1 MPEGSHSEIRN
12 GELIAA
18 VDMGSNSFHMV
29 VARYEHGQLRV
40 IDRLRD
46 SVRLAAGLKA
56 DGSLEAERLQ
66 RALDCLARFGQRLS
80 ALPEHRVRAVATNS
94 VRRLRFPQE
103 FLDPAETALG
113 HAIEIVS
120 GREEARLIYL
130 GVAHAL
136 PDAPGRRLVIDIGG
150 GSTEFIIGQGFD
162 ALEKES
168 LQMGCVASTLRFF
181 ADGKLTPKRWRQ
193 AQTEITVE
201 LQQFST
207 DYRSHG
213 WSETIGSSGTIK
225 AISNIVQAA
234 GWCDSGISR
243 SALQRLVDTMLSAG
257 SLDNLRLSG
266 LSDERRGVIAGGV
279 SILEAS
285 FNALGLQHM
294 QVCDTAMREGLLY
307 DMIGRSQHR
316 DPRTIS
322 ISALALRYATDKAQA
337 ERIEKTALALYE
349 EVAGKWQFTH
359 AEHDWLVWSARIH
372 EIGLAIAHSQY
383 HVHGAYIVEN
393 SDLPGFSRQE
403 QQVLAAVVRS
413 HRRKPD
419 PAIFQALPE
428 RLRISGMRITALIR
442 LAVLL
447 NRSRAADALPP
458 LELGVDDKQL
468 TLKLPHDWLEQ
479 HPLSRADLEQE
490 RDYLKHLDI
499 KLQVRAKER
508 DTA

>member
-1 MPEGSHSEIRN
+1 MSESSHSAIRN

-46 SVRLAAGLKA
+46 SVRLAAGLKS
-56 DGSLEAERLQ
+56 DGSLEPERLQ
-66 RALDCLARFGQRLS
+66 RAITCLARFGQRLR
-80 ALPEHRVRAVATNS
+80 ALPDHRVRAVATNS
-94 VRRLRFPQE
+94 VRRLRAPQE
-103 FLDPAETALG
+103 FLDPAELALG
-113 HAIEIVS
+113 HPIEIVS

-136 PDAPGRRLVIDIGG
+136 PDTPGRRLVIDIGG

-168 LQMGCVASTLRFF
+168 LQMGCVANTLRFF
-181 ADGKLTPKRWRQ
+181 SDGKITAKRWRH
-193 AQTEITVE
+193 AQTETAME
-201 LQQFST
+201 LQQFCT
-207 DYRSHG
+207 DYRSQG
-213 WSETIGSSGTIK
+213 WSDTIGSSGTIK
-225 AISNIVQAA
+225 AISNIIQTA
-234 GWCDSGISR
+234 GWCDTGISR

-257 SLDNLRLSG
+257 SVENLRLSG

-285 FNALGLQHM
+285 FNALDLQHM

-307 DMIGRSQHR
+307 DMIGRAQHR
-316 DPRTIS
+316 DPRTAS
-322 ISALALRYATDKAQA
+322 IIALALRYATDKAQA
-337 ERIEKTALALYE
+337 ERVEKTALGLYE
-349 EVAGKWQFTH
+349 QVAKTWQLAH
-359 AEHDWLVWSARIH
+359 AEQDWLAWSARIH

-383 HVHGAYIVEN
+383 HMHGAYIVEN

-403 QQVLAAVVRS
+403 QQVLAAIVRN

-428 RLRISGMRITALIR
+428 RLRLASIRVTVLIR

-447 NRSRAADALPP
+447 HRSRAAEALPP
-458 LELGVDDKQL
+458 IKLIIEDKQL
-468 TLKLPHDWLEQ
+468 LLKLPSTWLQQ

-490 RDYLKHLDI
+490 RDYLKHLDL
-499 KLQVRAKER
+499 KLQVRSEER
-508 DTA
+508 NTA